1 MICIVYPSGAH
12 GYFLK
17 LMLNAMSGVKYSISN
32 SRVYDFVEFNDT
44 VEIITKDDYN
54 PTSNDHIINI
64 RVGTNSYLKYVAMCL
79 SRTSGLDIVL
89 ESLSVDTFKK
99 LEQHCIFSHFLPSL
113 STISGK
119 LSGNVDIKYLR
130 EWARLTLFANKG
142 ITISQWILPDVVVDA
157 EHAVDFESFYNG
169 TLVDA
174 CHQILTRYQLSAS
187 LDKVESLLDHF
198 NQHNRYRQIDV
209 EAPAILEN
217 IKLGKS
223 YPISNTNFL
232 SQAYI
237 DNWLVENYQIDPLL
251 RNEYFTDTQQI
262 TETYR
267 LLNKSNVV
275 I

>member
-17 LMLNAMSGVKYSISN
+17 LMLNAMTGVKYNMSN

-44 VEIITKDDYN
+44 VEIITKDDYV
-54 PTSNDHIINI
+54 PTSDDHIINI
-64 RVGTNSYLKYVAMCL
+64 QVSSDSYLKYVAMCL

-89 ESLSVDTFKK
+89 ESLPIDTFKK

-113 STISGK
+113 STISGR

-130 EWARLTLFANKG
+130 EWARLALFANKG
-142 ITISQWILPDVVVDA
+142 ITISQWMLPDVVVDA
-157 EHAVDFESFYNG
+157 EHNVDFESFYDG
-169 TLVDA
+169 TLVDT
-174 CHQILTRYQLSAS
+174 CRQILTQHQLSIS
-187 LDKVESLLDHF
+187 LDQVNNLLDHF
-198 NQHNRYRQIDV
+198 DQHNRYRQIDAEV
-209 EAPAILEN
+209 PAILEN

-237 DNWLVENYQIDPLL
+237 DNWLVENYQINPLL

-262 TETYR
+262 TKTYG
-267 LLNKSNVV
+267 LLNKSNLAT
-275 I
+275 